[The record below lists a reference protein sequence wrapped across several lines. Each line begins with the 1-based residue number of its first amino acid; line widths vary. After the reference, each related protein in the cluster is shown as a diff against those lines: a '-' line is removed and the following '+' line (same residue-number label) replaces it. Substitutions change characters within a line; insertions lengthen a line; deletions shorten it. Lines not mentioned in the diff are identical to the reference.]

1 MISGIID
8 LLVSTWSP
16 LPKLGEFEVKEV
28 VCTGS
33 ARRGERASRV
43 TMVTIAKRGFS
54 NTAEVNWRVSVLS
67 EGIFR
72 QAAHLLSHRP

>member
-1 MISGIID
+1 MSK
-8 LLVSTWSP
+8 WSP
-16 LPKLGEFEVKEV
+16 LSKLGEFGEEVKEV

-43 TMVTIAKRGFS
+43 TVATIAKRGLS
-54 NTAEVNWRVSVLS
+54 NSAEVNWRASVLS

-72 QAAHLLSHRP
+72 QAAHLLFHRP

>member
-16 LPKLGEFEVKEV
+16 LPKFGEEVKEV

-54 NTAEVNWRVSVLS
+54 NTGGAL
-67 EGIFR
+67 EGER
-72 QAAHLLSHRP
+72 LE

>member
-33 ARRGERASRV
+33 ARRGDRASRV
-43 TMVTIAKRGFS
+43 TMVTIAKRGLS
-54 NTAEVNWRVSVLS
+54 NTVEVRWSVLS

-72 QAAHLLSHRP
+72 HAAHLLFHRP